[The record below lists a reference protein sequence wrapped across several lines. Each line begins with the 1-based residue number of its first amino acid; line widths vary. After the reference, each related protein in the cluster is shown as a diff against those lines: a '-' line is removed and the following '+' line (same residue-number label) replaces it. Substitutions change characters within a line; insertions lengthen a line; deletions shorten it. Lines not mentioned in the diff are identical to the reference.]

1 MTADTHQNEHLRSD
15 GKPLS
20 KAEAKHEMLTART
33 EAGQAVIR
41 RNVLWALGAG
51 VVPFPLI
58 DILAITAVEVKML
71 KQLSDVY
78 DVPFTE
84 GVAKKLVG
92 SLLTSL
98 GSVGIG
104 AVIGG
109 SLIKLVPVIGT
120 TLGLV
125 SVPIFAATFTNA
137 MGKIFQLHF
146 ETGGTL
152 LDFDPKA
159 VRKHFRQEFEKSKE
173 EVSQLQAD
181 MHSKTAKS

>member
-1 MTADTHQNEHLRSD
+1 MPAETHQTAQIKSD

-20 KAEAKHEMLTART
+20 KEEARNEWLSSRT
-33 EAGQAVIR
+33 EKGQAIIR

-51 VVPFPLI
+51 VVPFPI
-58 DILAITAVEVKML
+58 VDVLAILAVEVKLL

-84 GVAKKLVG
+84 GAAKKITG

-104 AVIGG
+104 AVVGG
-109 SLIKLVPVIGT
+109 SLVKLVPFIGT

-125 SVPIFAATFTNA
+125 SIPVFAATFTNA

-159 VRKHFRQEFEKSKE
+159 VRKHFKQEFEKAKE
-173 EVSQLQAD
+173 EVSQLQQDLQA
-181 MHSKTAKS
+181 KTAKS